1 MLSTFYPKAP
11 WSVQLA
17 MARNPIIY
25 GLASEI
31 FVAESSEKGGTWS
44 GVMDGLR
51 KGRMIYVRKPNPR
64 EKNANNILISKG
76 GKAVDIAG
84 NLTTYEIQDEIKS
97 IVSEPDL
104 NNTEEKI
111 IEFLK
116 TGVFPAKK
124 IVDTLKIDWSSRKV
138 SDFLK
143 NRKDILTVKGKPL
156 RFAHKDRPIQK
167 QKTLFD

>member
-1 MLSTFYPKAP
+1 L
-11 WSVQLA
+11 
-17 MARNPIIY
+17 
-25 GLASEI
+25 
-31 FVAESSEKGGTWS
+31 
-44 GVMDGLR
+44 
-51 KGRMIYVRKPNPR
+51 
-64 EKNANNILISKG
+64 IL
-76 GKAVDIAG
+76 
-84 NLTTYEIQDEIKS
+84 QS

-116 TGVFPAKK
+116 TGVYPAKK

-156 RFAHKDRPIQK
+156 KFTHKDRSIQK